1 MVAPSR
7 QENLSNTIMES
18 MACGTPVV
26 AFDIG
31 GNGDMVEHQ
40 RNGYLARPFDP
51 IDMARG
57 IDYCLNKENTKQL
70 CENARHKIVKEFDFH
85 LVCQRYIQLYESIIL

>member
-1 MVAPSR
+1 
-7 QENLSNTIMES
+7 MES

-51 IDMARG
+51 IDMACG

-70 CENARHKIVKEFDFH
+70 WENARTKIVHSFDSKSIAKK
-85 LVCQRYIQLYESIIL
+85 YIEIYSTLLRCK

>member
-40 RNGYLARPFDP
+40 INGYLARPFDP
-51 IDMARG
+51 IDLACG
-57 IDYCLNKENTKQL
+57 IDWVLKDKSKHDEL
-70 CENARHKIVKEFDFH
+70 CKGARQKILSLFEEQVVIPK
-85 LVCQRYIQLYESIIL
+85 YIQLYESVL